1 MIRRYVEQILN
12 LYNYID
18 GLMVTNDKG
27 IAEYYITYRPDI
39 NKLREEDVVGKHVCE
54 TYPDLDEN
62 TSSIMRVLKTG
73 KPIYNEK
80 QYLKTFKGENICAV
94 NTTLPIK
101 SGDEIIGAVDV
112 SRYVEPDMIRKE
124 IALSVK
130 ENRSL
135 NSKNKLY
142 TLDDIITN
150 SPSMI
155 EVKEMI
161 RKVSETDS
169 SVLIYGETG
178 TGKELVA
185 QAIHSHSKRK
195 NQAFISQNC
204 AAIPATL
211 LESILFGT
219 VKGSYTGAENRKG
232 LFELANKG
240 TLFLDEI
247 NSMEIGIQPKLLK
260 AIEEKSVTRV
270 GGLKPIDTDVR
281 IISAM
286 NEKPRMAVSNNKLR
300 DDLYYRIGVV
310 EIHLPEL
317 KDRKEDI
324 NLLTKHFIKMY
335 NMEMN
340 KSILGVTEEVEDVFN
355 NYSWLGNV
363 RELKNVIERAFN
375 LTSGNLIQMKDLPQY
390 LKDNTGNIESCSIKL
405 GEKSLTEYVEE
416 YEKNLI
422 KLALDKTSNF
432 TEAAELL
439 KISKQALNYKMNKY
453 SL

>member
-18 GLMVTNDKG
+18 GLVVTNNEG
-27 IAEYYITYRPDI
+27 IIEYYTTYRPDI
-39 NKLREEDVVGKHVCE
+39 NNLREDEVLGKHVFE
-54 TYPDLDEN
+54 IYPDLNEK

-73 KPIYNEK
+73 DPIYNEK
-80 QYLKTFKGENICAV
+80 QHLKTSKGQDIFAV

-112 SRYVEPDMIRKE
+112 SRYIEPDMIRKE
-124 IALSVK
+124 ILLSVK
-130 ENRSL
+130 ENKSV
-135 NSKNKLY
+135 NSKSKLH
-142 TLDDIITN
+142 TLNNIIAD
-150 SPSMI
+150 SPLMV

-161 RKVSETDS
+161 RKVSKTDS

-185 QAIHSHSKRK
+185 QSIHSHSSRK
-195 NQAFISQNC
+195 DGPFISQNC
-204 AAIPATL
+204 AAIPSTL

-232 LFELANKG
+232 LFELANGG

-270 GGLKPIDTDVR
+270 GGLRPIDTDVR
-281 IISAM
+281 IVSAM
-286 NEKPRMAVSNNKLR
+286 NEAPIKAVSNNKLR
-300 DDLYYRIGVV
+300 DDLYYRIGVI

-324 NLLTKHFIKMY
+324 KLLTKHFIETF
-335 NMEMN
+335 NIEMKKN
-340 KSILGVTEEVEDVFN
+340 IIGITEEVETIFN
-355 NYSWLGNV
+355 NYSWPGNV

-375 LTSGNLIQMKDLPQY
+375 LSSSNFIQVKHLPY
-390 LKDNTGNIESCSIKL
+390 YMRESKISIRNNNIKL
-405 GEKSLTEYVEE
+405 GEKSLTEYVDEF
-416 YEKNLI
+416 EKGLI
-422 KLALDKTSNF
+422 QLALSRSNNL
-432 TEAAELL
+432 TETAELL
-439 KISKQALNYKMNKY
+439 RISKQALNYKIKKY
-453 SL
+453 DL